1 MASSSPSEKE
11 LRLKEHPEGVLLPI
25 RAKPRAK
32 RAGLLGTREGA
43 LLVGVTTPPEKG
55 KANRAILHVLA
66 QALRV
71 PKSSLEIVQ
80 GETRR
85 EKVVLLRG
93 LSAGE
98 VLRRL
103 GR

>member
-1 MASSSPSEKE
+1 MVSSNPNGEE
-11 LRLKEHPEGVLLPI
+11 LRLQEHPEGVLLPI

-43 LLVGVTTPPEKG
+43 LLVGVTAPPEKG
-55 KANRAILHVLA
+55 KANRAILEALA
-66 QALRV
+66 QALKV
-71 PKSSLEIVQ
+71 PKSSLEIVR
-80 GETRR
+80 GETHR

-93 LSAGE
+93 LSADE